1 MQLSGVRLSVRPF
14 RPAAAC
20 RFCGF
25 AAVGRAPGR
34 YRSIA
39 ARPAGSSSGVRRAN
53 AGSATLSAYVVAEH
67 ILVFY
72 PCNGRRKHCAKRQ

>member
-25 AAVGRAPGR
+25 AAVGRAPGG

-39 ARPAGSSSGVRRAN
+39 ARPAGSSSSSGGRMRAVRR
-53 AGSATLSAYVVAEH
+53 SS
-67 ILVFY
+67 
-72 PCNGRRKHCAKRQ
+72 